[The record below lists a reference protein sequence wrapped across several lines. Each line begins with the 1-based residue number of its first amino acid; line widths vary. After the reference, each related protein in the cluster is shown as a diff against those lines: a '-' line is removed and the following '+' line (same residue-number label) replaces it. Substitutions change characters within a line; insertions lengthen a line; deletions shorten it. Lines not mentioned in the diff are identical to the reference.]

1 MNWKNKKEIRTDLF
15 LVLGMVIVIIGFIDL
30 MKFSSWHVIIAGVI
44 ILWIGIYRAL
54 KSLGKNKHR
63 FFEFS
68 RRKRR

>member
-15 LVLGMVIVIIGFIDL
+15 LVLGMVIVVIGFIDL
-30 MKFSSWHVIIAGVI
+30 MKLSSWHVIIAGVI

-54 KSLGKNKHR
+54 KSLGKNKDR